1 MLHLP
6 LMKVL
11 ITAGPTHEPIDPV
24 RFVGN
29 RSSGKMGIA
38 IAEEFAKRGFE
49 VTLVKGPTQLQAV
62 NPKILQINVE
72 TAQQMYETC
81 AQYFALNDVIVF
93 AAAVADYTPKHPSA
107 IKIKKKEDEFSI
119 EMVKTKDIAA
129 ELGQLKRPGQVIVG
143 FALETDNEMDN
154 ARQKLASKN
163 LDFIVLNSVND
174 KGAAFQYDTN
184 KVTIIDNS
192 GNVVKFDLKPKTEV
206 AADIADYVFK
216 IMEAKK

>member
-1 MLHLP
+1 
-6 LMKVL
+6 MKVL

-38 IAEEFAKRGFE
+38 IAEEFAARGFD
-49 VTLVKGPTQLQAV
+49 VTLVKGPTQLKAL
-62 NPKILQINVE
+62 NPKILEIDVE

-81 AQYFALNDVIVF
+81 AQYFTLNDVIVF

-107 IKIKKKEDEFSI
+107 IKIKKKENEFSI
-119 EMVKTKDIAA
+119 EMVKTKDIAG
-129 ELGQLKRPGQVIVG
+129 ELGQLKQPHQVIVG
-143 FALETDNEMDN
+143 FALETDHEMEH
-154 ARQKLASKN
+154 AAEKLAKKN

-174 KGAAFQYDTN
+174 AGAGFQYDTN

-192 GNVVKFDLKPKTEV
+192 GKVTKFDLKPKTEV
-206 AADIADYVFK
+206 ARDIADYVSK
-216 IMEAKK
+216 IQQGKG

>member
-1 MLHLP
+1 
-6 LMKVL
+6 MKVL

-38 IAEEFAKRGFE
+38 IAEEFAARGFD
-49 VTLVKGPTQLQAV
+49 VTLVKGPTQIKAQ
-62 NPKILQINVE
+62 NPKILEIDVE

-81 AQYFALNDVIVF
+81 AQYFTLNDVIVF

-107 IKIKKKEDEFSI
+107 IKIKKKESEFSI
-119 EMVKTKDIAA
+119 EMVKTKDIAG
-129 ELGQLKRPGQVIVG
+129 ELGQLKQPHQVIVG
-143 FALETDNEMDN
+143 FALETDHEMEH
-154 ARQKLASKN
+154 AAEKLAKKN

-174 KGAAFQYDTN
+174 VGAGFQYDTN

-192 GNVVKFDLKPKTEV
+192 GKVTKFDLKPKTEV
-206 AADIADYVFK
+206 ARDIADYVSK
-216 IMEAKK
+216 IQQGKG

>member
-1 MLHLP
+1 
-6 LMKVL
+6 MKVL

-24 RFVGN
+24 RFIGN

-38 IAEEFAKRGFE
+38 IAEEFAARGFE
-49 VTLVKGPTQLQAV
+49 VTLVKGPTDLNPV
-62 NPKILQINVE
+62 NPEITQIKVE

-81 AQYFALNDVIVF
+81 AQYFTLNDVIVF

-107 IKIKKKEDEFSI
+107 VKIKKKETEFSI
-119 EMVKTKDIAA
+119 EMVKTKDIAL
-129 ELGQLKRPGQVIVG
+129 ELGKLKRPGQVVVG

-154 ARQKLASKN
+154 ARYKLGKKN

-184 KVTIIDNS
+184 KVTFIDND
-192 GNVVKFDLKPKTEV
+192 GNVTKFELKPKTEV
-206 AADIADYVFK
+206 ARDIADHVFK
-216 IMEAKK
+216 IMGKEKI